1 MSVRPCSDTFW
12 TIMSMF
18 TPLSAR
24 ARKTRAATPGRSGT
38 PKIVSLASE
47 VSCVTPEMIAFSS
60 NCSSSSRIQV
70 PGSPLKVDRTCSR
83 TPWFRANST
92 ERSAITFAPEA
103 DISSISS

>member
-1 MSVRPCSDTFW
+1 
-12 TIMSMF
+12 MSMF
-18 TPLSAR
+18 TPESAS

-38 PKIVSLASE
+38 PMSVNLASE

-60 NCSSSSRIQV
+60 NSSSSSRIHV
-70 PGSPLKVDRTCSR
+70 PSASLKVDRTCRR
-83 TPWFRANST
+83 TPWLRANST